1 MHIKITKYTA
11 VMLINSVLDIFYL
24 LSLKEILNSITTNDS
39 MVFKWFI
46 FMATII
52 FLGYF
57 MKKIKLHVRERYLES
72 SENKITESYIENVF
86 SYNSKSF
93 YNKSIGDY
101 LSYISND
108 IQAYMESY
116 IKVQPLYHVA
126 IISCVIYAAVA
137 LLSGRLFS
145 LAMIAVSLLGL
156 LTMKVFSPMQQK
168 KQEEYIQY
176 RPILCL
182 T

>member
-52 FLGYF
+52 FLRYF
-57 MKKIKLHVRERYLES
+57 MQKIELHVRERYLES

-108 IQAYMESY
+108 IQAYMES
-116 IKVQPLYHVA
+116 
-126 IISCVIYAAVA
+126 
-137 LLSGRLFS
+137 
-145 LAMIAVSLLGL
+145 
-156 LTMKVFSPMQQK
+156 
-168 KQEEYIQY
+168 
-176 RPILCL
+176 
-182 T
+182 